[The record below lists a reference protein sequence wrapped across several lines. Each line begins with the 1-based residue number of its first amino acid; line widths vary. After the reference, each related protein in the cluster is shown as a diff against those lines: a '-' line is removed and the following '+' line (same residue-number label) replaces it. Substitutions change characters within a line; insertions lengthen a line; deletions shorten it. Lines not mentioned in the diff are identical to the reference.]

1 MTDNN
6 REKDVDALCPECGN
20 AFKLFVD
27 RLVDDREESDLKIK
41 EPCPV
46 CGCGECRIGHESI

>member
-1 MTDNN
+1 MA
-6 REKDVDALCPECGN
+6 EKDQEKEVDALCPECGN

-27 RLVDDREESDLKIK
+27 RVVDDKEALDRKIK

-46 CGCGECRIGHESI
+46 CGCGECQIGH